1 MALSRVKKQYIN
13 VIANSDP
20 ASGSLNLNSTG
31 NQFSLQFNP
40 PIQIPQNAFNIRAY
54 LRSANIWY
62 SFLNINSTNNKI
74 YFTDDTADQDKYTI
88 TLQNGLY
95 SLDLLNS
102 AIQREVQN
110 LITANSYTF
119 PPTLIGLIA
128 DEASQKVVVNISV
141 SGYQVNW
148 LAGSPY
154 SLLGITLDR
163 RMPAGAT
170 KTTGSEFFYADSV
183 ANFSNL
189 TDLTIQTS
197 ITNSYI
203 YNGRAS
209 AVIDVIPIDVAPNT
223 LITYRPQ
230 PDFTFVECNNL
241 QGANISQM
249 TFTLADQNLDAVDTN
264 SEYWNVSMCID
275 YDIFVN

>member
-1 MALSRVKKQYIN
+1 MALNRVRKNYIN
-13 VIANSDP
+13 IIANSDP
-20 ASGSLNLNSTG
+20 ASGSINLNSTG

-40 PIQIPQNAFNIRAY
+40 PILIPQNAFNIRCY

-62 SFLNINSTNNKI
+62 SFLNINSTNNKVF
-74 YFTDDTADQDKYTI
+74 FTDDTSDQDKYEL

-102 AIQREVQN
+102 AVQREVQN
-110 LITANSYTF
+110 LITLSGYSF
-119 PPTLIGLIA
+119 PSTLINLIA

-148 LAGSPY
+148 LAGSPND
-154 SLLGITLDR
+154 LLGITLNT
-163 RMPAGAT
+163 RMPAGSNRSQ
-170 KTTGSEFFYADSV
+170 GSEFYYANTV

-189 TDLTIQTS
+189 TDLTLQTS
-197 ITNSYI
+197 ITNTYV

-209 AVIDVIPIDVAPNT
+209 SVIDVVPIDVSPNT

-230 PDFTFVECNNL
+230 PDFTYVEAGNL
-241 QGANISQM
+241 QGACISQI
-249 TFTLADQNLDAVDTN
+249 TFTLTDQNLQTVNTN
-264 SEYWNVSMCID
+264 SEYFNLAMTID
-275 YDIFVN
+275 YDTFA

>member
-1 MALSRVKKQYIN
+1 MAVNRVRKNYIN
-13 VIANSDP
+13 IIANSDP
-20 ASGSLNLNSTG
+20 ASGSINLNSTG

-40 PIQIPQNAFNIRAY
+40 PILIPQNAFNIRAY

-74 YFTDDTADQDKYTI
+74 YFTDDTTNQSKYTI

-102 AIQREVQN
+102 AVQREVQN
-110 LITANSYTF
+110 LITLSGYSF
-119 PPTLIGLIA
+119 PSTLINLIA

-148 LAGSPY
+148 LAGSPN
-154 SLLGITLDR
+154 SLLGITLNR
-163 RMPAGAT
+163 RMPAGSARSA
-170 KTTGSEFFYADSV
+170 GSEFYYADNV

-189 TDLTIQTS
+189 TNLTIQTS
-197 ITNSYI
+197 ITNTYV
-203 YNGRAS
+203 YNGRSS
-209 AVIDVIPIDVAPNT
+209 AVVDVVPIDVSPNT

-230 PDFTFVECNNL
+230 PDFTYVEAGNL
-241 QGANISQM
+241 QGACISQI
-249 TFTLADQNLDAVDTN
+249 TFKLTDQDLRDLNTN
-264 SEYWNVSMCID
+264 SEYWNIAMTID
-275 YDIFVN
+275 YDTFA